1 MTAASDAK
9 EIENFYVAKKNV
21 VDNILF
27 EPMPRYSVNV
37 SLKFYTET
45 KTLAMVKLT
54 AAEVAEECYKI
65 CVENKQT
72 LPGAEVLEKCMVAA
86 KRYKCDHSA
95 QGFKELTTNTEL
107 LDDPVD
113 HPASHRYWQRNT
125 LRWTATSPASSHLLF
140 LELRQVLVSRNLAV
154 HLGMS
159 VLLVASDIRRGT
171 VQTHLLNHSIGA
183 LPGFVG
189 QPNHLDPLQDKGQVT
204 YQPN

>member
-1 MTAASDAK
+1 MQQEKALEALKELGELGDNIFPEVQKHDFLPVHKTPEHLCFLYRYEKVVTAASDTK
-9 EIENFYVAKKNV
+9 EIENFCVAKKNV

-125 LRWTATSPASSHLLF
+125 LRWTATSPASSPASSHLLF
-140 LELRQVLVSRNLAV
+140 LELRQVLVSWNLF
-154 HLGMS
+154 
-159 VLLVASDIRRGT
+159 I
-171 VQTHLLNHSIGA
+171 
-183 LPGFVG
+183 
-189 QPNHLDPLQDKGQVT
+189 
-204 YQPN
+204 